1 MNNNIIEIDDNKFK
15 NDYNE
20 INNYSRLNKDI
31 EGVPIISSSLEVST
45 YSVEDYYKTYYPEY
59 KIIKFCNFTFVR
71 MGRLLTFYF
80 DKTNNYVPRFSI
92 GPHWYLTIVLYLLIL
107 SLVLLIYFSIMKKLS
122 NTKNIIYF
130 LFVFSVYYFVFCAAL
145 IHPKVIMNKKK
156 NSSEYGYCSLC
167 KAYYNPYNK
176 VEHCPDCEV
185 CFEKMDHH
193 CVWVGKCVAKNNTFY
208 FYGMIVDVVIFYI
221 YIIYC
226 AILISLE
233 KRKNKSM

>member
-1 MNNNIIEIDDNKFK
+1 MNNSIIEIDDNKIK

-31 EGVPIISSSLEVST
+31 EGVPIISSLEISS
-45 YSVEDYYKTYYPEY
+45 YSVEEYYKTYYPEY
-59 KIIKFCNFTFVR
+59 KIIKFGKFTFIR
-71 MGRLLTFYF
+71 MGRLLTFFF
-80 DKTNNYVPRFSI
+80 DKKNNYVPRFSI
-92 GPHWYLTIVLYLLIL
+92 GPHWYLTIILLLLIL

-122 NTKNIIYF
+122 EFKNIIYF
-130 LFVFSVYYFVFCAAL
+130 LFVFSVYYFVLCAVL
-145 IHPKVIMNKKK
+145 IHPKVVMNRKK
-156 NSSEYGYCSLC
+156 NPNEYGYCTIC

-193 CVWVGKCVAKNNTFY
+193 CIWVGKCVAKNNTFY
-208 FYGMIVDVVIFYI
+208 FYGMIVDIIIFYI

-226 AILISLE
+226 AILITLE
-233 KRKNKSM
+233 KKKNKLI

>member
-1 MNNNIIEIDDNKFK
+1 
-15 NDYNE
+15 
-20 INNYSRLNKDI
+20 
-31 EGVPIISSSLEVST
+31 
-45 YSVEDYYKTYYPEY
+45 
-59 KIIKFCNFTFVR
+59 
-71 MGRLLTFYF
+71 
-80 DKTNNYVPRFSI
+80 
-92 GPHWYLTIVLYLLIL
+92 
-107 SLVLLIYFSIMKKLS
+107 MKKLS

-156 NSSEYGYCSLC
+156 NPNEYGYCSIC